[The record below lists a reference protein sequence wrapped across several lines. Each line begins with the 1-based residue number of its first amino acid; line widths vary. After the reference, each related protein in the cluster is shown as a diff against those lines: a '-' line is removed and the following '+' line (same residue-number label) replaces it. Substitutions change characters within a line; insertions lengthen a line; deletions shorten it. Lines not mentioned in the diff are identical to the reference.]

1 MAESDPRPRRW
12 PYLLATGLAVLSWRL
27 LMLLAGQ
34 FDRSDLV
41 AFPGL
46 GALLLPAA
54 LLVIAL
60 LLGRRRGRD
69 YAGVFGM
76 IAVVVAIITVGD
88 VLEGGNP
95 LDYLVW
101 GPLALLLFLVPIL
114 IGLFIGAN
122 LAPAR
127 SPDQQVEIGEFR
139 RYAAVATAGIAAP
152 RERAESADELY
163 QHALSRYE
171 EAVAEGAD
179 HDAAVA
185 ATVAALGDAA
195 QVAGELGQ
203 AHRQPLTASAI
214 VLLVAAVIAFLVVLA
229 GLIMLLFA
237 AETNVA
243 TITISV
249 AALLAAALAAIAVLG
264 RRRA

>member
-12 PYLLATGLAVLSWRL
+12 PYLLATALAVLGWRL
-27 LMLLAGQ
+27 LMLLAGH

-76 IAVVVAIITVGD
+76 IAVVVAIIAVGD

-101 GPLALLLFLVPIL
+101 GPLALLLFL
-114 IGLFIGAN
+114 
-122 LAPAR
+122 
-127 SPDQQVEIGEFR
+127 
-139 RYAAVATAGIAAP
+139 
-152 RERAESADELY
+152 
-163 QHALSRYE
+163 
-171 EAVAEGAD
+171 GAD
-179 HDAAVA
+179 PDR
-185 ATVAALGDAA
+185 ALHRRQSRSGAQRGPAGDRRVPPLRRRGDRRHRGAPG
-195 QVAGELGQ
+195 AGRIGRRALP
-203 AHRQPLTASAI
+203 ACAQPL
-214 VLLVAAVIAFLVVLA
+214 
-229 GLIMLLFA
+229 
-237 AETNVA
+237 
-243 TITISV
+243 
-249 AALLAAALAAIAVLG
+249 
-264 RRRA
+264 